1 MNTSVNAHSCNFVY
15 KQYSLL
21 VKETKLSIWR
31 KLVYEIKHC
40 SCHEQCCYF
49 IYKLS
54 MQVFT
59 KWLSLDSY
67 IFLITERDD
76 GFENF
81 YAKKHGMC
89 SSYFSYI
96 WINKYQEVL
105 LQSAVQWS
113 FFFTWYDN
121 ECNILR
127 DTISDVNS
135 LKRRL
140 IQTIFDWYIFF
151 GWNIYRQENKY
162 LWRWLGQWLES
173 TAVWP
178 KTQRYLHVALTV
190 RKWNSHL
197 CLY

>member
-1 MNTSVNAHSCNFVY
+1 M
-15 KQYSLL
+15 
-21 VKETKLSIWR
+21 I
-31 KLVYEIKHC
+31 
-40 SCHEQCCYF
+40 
-49 IYKLS
+49 
-54 MQVFT
+54 
-59 KWLSLDSY
+59 
-67 IFLITERDD
+67 
-76 GFENF
+76 
-81 YAKKHGMC
+81 
-89 SSYFSYI
+89 
-96 WINKYQEVL
+96 
-105 LQSAVQWS
+105 

-197 CLY
+197 CLYYCWGVCWKKIIKMFYRSACIYKLFKKKYFFMKNKNTAVASPHGLNFYFKCQVDLFIYCIRLCKIYDNYIIHRNKVN

>member
-1 MNTSVNAHSCNFVY
+1 M
-15 KQYSLL
+15 
-21 VKETKLSIWR
+21 I
-31 KLVYEIKHC
+31 
-40 SCHEQCCYF
+40 
-49 IYKLS
+49 
-54 MQVFT
+54 
-59 KWLSLDSY
+59 
-67 IFLITERDD
+67 
-76 GFENF
+76 
-81 YAKKHGMC
+81 
-89 SSYFSYI
+89 
-96 WINKYQEVL
+96 
-105 LQSAVQWS
+105 

-178 KTQRYLHVALTV
+178 KTQRYLHGALTV
-190 RKWNSHL
+190 RKWNSTCVCTNAGVCVGRKSLKCFTEVHVFTNYL
-197 CLY
+197 KRNIFSWKTRTLPWRPLTAWIFILNVKFNYLFIVFDYVKYTIII